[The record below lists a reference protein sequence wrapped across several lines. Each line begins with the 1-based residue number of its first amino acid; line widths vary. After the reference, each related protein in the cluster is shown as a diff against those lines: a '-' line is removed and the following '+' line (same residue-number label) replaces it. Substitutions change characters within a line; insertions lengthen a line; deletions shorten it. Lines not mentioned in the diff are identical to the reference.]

1 MGGNLG
7 YDVEGLLL
15 PNKNQH
21 MAIPRW
27 ITPDY
32 FSAMGIRLLQGRA
45 FTKLDPDSVCIVSD
59 NLAQKHWPGQDP
71 LGKRLSLEGP
81 AGPWLTVVGL
91 AGWTRQYAPGR
102 PVDPEIYVPFHTGG
116 RIQFAYLTLRVEG
129 QPQAVVPA
137 LRKAFRELDP
147 NLALA
152 NVWSGEELLG
162 SNEVGPK
169 IIVKITAGFSA
180 LALLLAG
187 LGIYGVMSLLVE
199 FRTREIGVR
208 MALGARVWDVLRL
221 VLMDGLNMVALGLSL
236 GLLGGYGLGHAI
248 ASQLYGVTP
257 ADPATFVIA
266 ASSLALVALLS
277 TLIPAHR
284 AATVNPVVALRDE

>member
-1 MGGNLG
+1 
-7 YDVEGLLL
+7 
-15 PNKNQH
+15 
-21 MAIPRW
+21 
-27 ITPDY
+27 
-32 FSAMGIRLLQGRA
+32 
-45 FTKLDPDSVCIVSD
+45 
-59 NLAQKHWPGQDP
+59 
-71 LGKRLSLEGP
+71 
-81 AGPWLTVVGL
+81 
-91 AGWTRQYAPGR
+91 
-102 PVDPEIYVPFHTGG
+102 VDPEIYVPFHTGG
-116 RIQFAYLTLRVEG
+116 RIQFAYLTLRVDG

-137 LRKAFRELDP
+137 LRRAFRELDP

-152 NVWSGEELLG
+152 NVWSGAELLG

-208 MALGARVWDVLRL
+208 MALGARVRDVLRL
-221 VLMDGLNMVALGLSL
+221 VLTDGLNMVALGLSL